1 MLAGAQDCSDR
12 QAPQG
17 GRPDRALVD
26 HPSDYPVLS
35 QDSPPSP
42 PSGGEPRPL
51 DVLIIGGGPAGVSTA
66 LHLLQLDVSWA
77 GRMLLIEKQTHPR
90 HKLCG
95 GGLTYFGLRILQG
108 LGFRLPLPI
117 PQARVEDLRIR
128 YKGWTVHARG
138 YPLFVVYPRAELDHY
153 LVRAAGERGVEV
165 HQDERA
171 LSIRVEE
178 GGVLVE
184 TDRARY
190 LAQTVVGADGSKGL
204 SRRAVYGDRVNTRVG
219 RTLEVVLPAPETAPH
234 FSQAFAL
241 FDFTPLARHLQGY
254 AWDFPSRLD
263 GAPAFNRGVYDARFY
278 RRRPRAALPALLQ
291 DWLATLDDPQ
301 RLQAQGHPI
310 HLFSPR
316 NRFSAPRLLLVG
328 DAAGADPLF
337 GEGIAPALGYG
348 AAAADAIRDA
358 FARGDFSYRDYRRRL
373 LASPVGRY
381 LLLRFGVA
389 WWSYRLCRLPGFMP
403 ALWAAATLLSW
414 VLPKPRV
421 EG

>member
-1 MLAGAQDCSDR
+1 MIMPGMTFASP
-12 QAPQG
+12 AP
-17 GRPDRALVD
+17 
-26 HPSDYPVLS
+26 
-35 QDSPPSP
+35 
-42 PSGGEPRPL
+42 GEPLPL

-66 LHLLQLDVSWA
+66 LHLLQLDPSWA

-95 GGLTYFGLRILQG
+95 GGLTYFGLRILKE
-108 LGFRLPLPI
+108 LGFHLPLPI

-138 YPLFVVYPRAELDHY
+138 FPLFVVYPRAELDHY
-153 LVRAAGERGVEV
+153 LVQTAQERGVKIY
-165 HQDERA
+165 QDERA
-171 LSIRVEE
+171 LSIQVGEE
-178 GGVLVE
+178 GVLVQTE
-184 TDRARY
+184 RARY

-204 SRRAVYGDRVNTRVG
+204 TRRAVYGGRANSRVG
-219 RTLEVVLPAPETAPH
+219 RTLELILPAPETAPH

-241 FDFTPLARHLQGY
+241 FDFTPVACHLQGY
-254 AWDFPSRLD
+254 TWDFPSRVD

-278 RRRPRAALPALLQ
+278 PGKPRAALPALLEN
-291 DWLATLDDPQ
+291 WLAKLDGQPPP
-301 RLQAQGHPI
+301 LEPEGHPI
-310 HLFSPR
+310 HLFNPG

-328 DAAGADPLF
+328 DTAGADPLF

-348 AAAADAIRDA
+348 AVAAAAVQDA
-358 FARGDFSYRDYRRRL
+358 FTRGDFSYSAYRRRL

-381 LLLRFGVA
+381 LRLRYRVA

-403 ALWAAATLLSW
+403 ALWLVATLLSW
-414 VLPKPRV
+414 VSPKPRV

>member
-1 MLAGAQDCSDR
+1 MLGQNLPATPLYGD
-12 QAPQG
+12 
-17 GRPDRALVD
+17 
-26 HPSDYPVLS
+26 
-35 QDSPPSP
+35 
-42 PSGGEPRPL
+42 EPRPL

-66 LHLLQLDVSWA
+66 LHLLQLDSTWA

-138 YPLFVVYPRAELDHY
+138 YPLFVVYHRAELDSY
-153 LVRAAGERGVEV
+153 LAQTARERGVELR
-165 HQDERA
+165 QNERA
-171 LSIRVEE
+171 LSIQSGE
-178 GGVLVE
+178 GGVLVQ

-190 LAQTVVGADGSKGL
+190 LARTVVGADGSKGL
-204 SRRAVYGDRVNTRVG
+204 TRRVVCGARANSRVG

-241 FDFTPLARHLQGY
+241 FDFTPLARCLQGY
-254 AWDFPSRLD
+254 AWDFPARID
-263 GAPAFNRGVYDARFY
+263 GVPAFNRGVYDARFY
-278 RRRPRAALPALLQ
+278 PSRPRAALPALLQ
-291 DWLATLDDPQ
+291 GWLAKLEGQPPRLDP
-301 RLQAQGHPI
+301 QGHPI
-310 HLFSPR
+310 HLFSPH

-348 AAAADAIRDA
+348 SAAAQAIQDA
-358 FARGDFSYRDYRRRL
+358 FAQGDFSYRDYRRRL

-381 LLLRFGVA
+381 LRLRYNVA

-414 VLPKPRV
+414 ILPKPRV

>member
-1 MLAGAQDCSDR
+1 M
-12 QAPQG
+12 
-17 GRPDRALVD
+17 
-26 HPSDYPVLS
+26 LS
-35 QDSPPSP
+35 QDSLPSP
-42 PSGGEPRPL
+42 ASGGEPRPL

-66 LHLLQLDVSWA
+66 LHLLRLDSAWA

-128 YKGWTVHARG
+128 YKRWTVHARG
-138 YPLFVVYPRAELDHY
+138 YPLFVVYHRPELDNY
-153 LVRAAGERGVEV
+153 LAQAAQERGVELR
-165 HQDERA
+165 QNERA
-171 LSIRVEE
+171 LSIQTGE
-178 GGVLVE
+178 GGVLVQ

-204 SRRAVYGDRVNTRVG
+204 SRRVVYGVRAKARVG
-219 RTLEVVLPAPETAPH
+219 RTLDLVLPAPETAPH

-241 FDFTPLARHLQGY
+241 FDFTPVARHLQGY
-254 AWDFPSRLD
+254 AWDFPARID
-263 GAPAFNRGVYDARFY
+263 GAPAFNCGVYDARFH
-278 RRRPRAALPALLQ
+278 RSRPRAALLALLQ
-291 DWLATLDDPQ
+291 GWLAKLDKQPPQ
-301 RLQAQGHPI
+301 LEPQGHPI

-348 AAAADAIRDA
+348 AAAAEAIQDA
-358 FARGDFSYRDYRRRL
+358 FTRGDFSYRDYRRRL
-373 LASPVGRY
+373 LVSPVGRY
-381 LLLRFGVA
+381 LRLRYNVA

-403 ALWAAATLLSW
+403 ALWTAATLLSW
-414 VLPKPRV
+414 VLPKPEV
-421 EG
+421 G